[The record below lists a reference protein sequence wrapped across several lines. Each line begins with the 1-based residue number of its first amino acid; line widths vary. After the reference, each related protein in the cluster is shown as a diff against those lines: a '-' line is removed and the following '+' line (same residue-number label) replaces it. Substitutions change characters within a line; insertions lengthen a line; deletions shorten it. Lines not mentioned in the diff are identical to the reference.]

1 MGGPRNLNEVNGY
14 LKGIFGD
21 RDIMQLPMQDVLG
34 PFIANR
40 RTKKVQDE
48 YEQIGGRS
56 PIELWTKAQGSKMV
70 KILDSISPSTGP
82 HKYYIGFRY
91 NEPNTN
97 SAVKEMLQDG
107 VTRAIA
113 FSQYFQYS
121 CSTTG
126 SNLNELY
133 RETKSLD
140 SQGKIK
146 WSVIDRWG
154 TNADLVQ
161 VFANNIE
168 KSLEKLDGS
177 TKDTAPILFSA
188 HSLPLYVVLRGDP
201 YPAEVAATVGLV
213 MQELRRRGVR
223 NPYRLIW
230 QSEVGPLKWLG
241 PSTEHVIKTI
251 NKSSGGRIDSVVLV
265 PIAFGSDHIET
276 LYELG
281 IEYRDLAL
289 SSGIKNY
296 VLCPP
301 PNDDDLLAKGMAELV
316 KEHMENTGHL
326 DNQIYM
332 QCPGCESKQCR
343 ITKDWIASQASA

>member
-1 MGGPRNLNEVNGY
+1 MGGPRSLDDVNSYLN
-14 LKGIFGD
+14 GIFAD
-21 RDIMQLPMQDVLG
+21 RDIMQLPVQDYLG

-48 YEQIGGRS
+48 YQQIG
-56 PIELWTKAQGSKMV
+56 
-70 KILDSISPSTGP
+70 GP

-91 NEPNTN
+91 NEPKTET
-97 SAVKEMLQDG
+97 ALQQMKADG
-107 VTRAIA
+107 VNRAIA

-133 RETKSLD
+133 RQVHD
-140 SQGKIK
+140 IDGGRQIK
-146 WSVIDRWG
+146 WSFIDRWG
-154 TNADLVQ
+154 DNDQLVQ

-168 KSLEKLDGS
+168 KSLKAMAQKVGNDGVS
-177 TKDTAPILFSA
+177 SVPILFSA
-188 HSLPLYVVLRGDP
+188 HSLPLYVVLKGDP
-201 YPAEVAATVGLV
+201 YVAEVGATVGLV
-213 MQELRRRGVR
+213 MKELRRRKVR

-251 NKSSGGRIDSVVLV
+251 NASTNGKIDSVVMV

-281 IEYRDLAL
+281 IEYRNLA
-289 SSGIKNY
+289 SESGIVNY
-296 VLCPP
+296 ELVSP
-301 PNDDDLLAKGMAELV
+301 PNDDDIFAQGMA
-316 KEHMENTGHL
+316 
-326 DNQIYM
+326 
-332 QCPGCESKQCR
+332 
-343 ITKDWIASQASA
+343 A